1 MQSPRFR
8 QKIRIFFLRYK
19 KVRTLQ
25 RGAAVLWYCQRVG
38 NICPEIRLERI
49 IERRS
54 VI

>member
-8 QKIRIFFLRYK
+8 RKTAFFLRYK

-25 RGAAVLWYCQRVG
+25 RGAAVLWYCRRAG
-38 NICPEIRLERI
+38 NTAPEIRLERI